1 MQSESTPDANK
12 QILRRTNCTD
22 WACSSP
28 RIAMTDTLLDYKYFW
43 MMNWRSLS
51 FTTCS
56 SNPH

>member
-28 RIAMTDTLLDYKYFW
+28 RIAMTDTLLEEHGT
-43 MMNWRSLS
+43 MLARMS
-51 FTTCS
+51 
-56 SNPH
+56 